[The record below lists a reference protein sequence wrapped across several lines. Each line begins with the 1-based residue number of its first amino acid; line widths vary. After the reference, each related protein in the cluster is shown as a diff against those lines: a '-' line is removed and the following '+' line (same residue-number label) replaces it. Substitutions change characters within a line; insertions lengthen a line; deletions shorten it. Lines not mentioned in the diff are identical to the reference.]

1 MKDWIHDYCMQK
13 RGVEE
18 EFKAAWNARLYKI
31 GGKIFTM
38 HGAYKDGRPLLTVK
52 MEPAFSELLRAQY
65 AGSMIPGYD
74 TDKTHWSSLF
84 LDSDVPQDVA
94 RAMLDNGY
102 ETTLAAL
109 PNKTK
114 ALYRVE

>member
-18 EFKAAWNARLYKI
+18 EFKDAWNARLYKI

-52 MEPAFSELLRAQY
+52 MEPAFSVLLRAQY
-65 AGSMIPGYD
+65 AGSLMPGYD
-74 TDKTHWSSLF
+74 TEKRIGVRSF
-84 LDSDVPQDVA
+84 LTA
-94 RAMLDNGY
+94 MCRRTLRA
-102 ETTLAAL
+102 
-109 PNKTK
+109 PC
-114 ALYRVE
+114 